1 MASPDWSAAI
11 VHVPAATR
19 VTVVPDTV
27 QTGVVAD
34 VKVTVSPDVAVAVT
48 VNGGSP
54 KALVASAPNEMVC
67 GVFAVEVNVA
77 VTFLAALMVTEHPAL
92 PLQSPPQLV
101 NTEFVPATCVRLTT
115 VGLVKLEVH
124 VAPQLIPAG
133 LEVTVPV
140 PVPAFVTVR
149 GGVLGVPTWK
159 DWVTCAAA
167 R

>member
-1 MASPDWSAAI
+1 MI
-11 VHVPAATR
+11 VQVPTVR
-19 VTVVPDTV
+19 IVTVEPDTV
-27 QTGVVAD
+27 HTGAVAD
-34 VKVTVSPDVAVAVT
+34 VKVTGSPDVAVAVT

-54 KALVASAPNEMVC
+54 KDLVASAPNEMVC

-77 VTFLAALMVTEHPAL
+77 VTFLAALMVTEHAPL

-101 NTEFVPATCVRLTT
+101 NTEFVPAAGVRLTT

-140 PVPAFVTVR
+140 PVPAFVTVS
-149 GGVLGVPTWK
+149 GNVPGDPTWK
-159 DWVTCAAA
+159 DCVTCAAA